1 MAKGVITT
9 KYLEDLGVDK
19 DTATK
24 IFAER
29 GKEIAEANSEKET
42 IEKQLADAKKSI
54 ESLNAEFER
63 LKAENADGAEW
74 KKKFEDLQAETAENA
89 RKAEEERILSEK
101 SARNHEYFDNA
112 LKAIGKTADDWNGKF
127 TADGYYN
134 EFVKAIESEENAGKS
149 HKDVLHNLVKND
161 QNAFKGVTVAKLA
174 GGTPRG
180 NSRFNSREEIIAI
193 KDGATRRAEM
203 LNNPQYF
210 PELNN

>member
-29 GKEIAEANSEKET
+29 GKEIAEANSEKEA
-42 IEKQLADAKKSI
+42 IEKQLAEAKKSI
-54 ESLNAEFER
+54 ESLNAEFEK
-63 LKAENADGAEW
+63 LKTENADGAEW
-74 KKKFEDLQAETAENA
+74 KKKFEDLKAETAENA

>member
-29 GKEIAEANSEKET
+29 GKEIAEANSEKEA
-42 IEKQLADAKKSI
+42 IEKQLEDAKKSI
-54 ESLNAEFER
+54 ESLNAEFEK

-74 KKKFEDLQAETAENA
+74 KKKFETLQAETAEKA
-89 RKAEEERILSEK
+89 RKAEEDRILNEK
-101 SARNHEYFDNA
+101 SIKNHEYFDNA

-127 TADGYYN
+127 TAEGYYN

-161 QNAFKGVTVAKLA
+161 QNAFKGVTVTKLA

>member
-29 GKEIAEANSEKET
+29 GKEIAEANSEKEA
-42 IEKQLADAKKSI
+42 IEKQLEDAKKSI
-54 ESLNAEFER
+54 ESLNAEFEK

-74 KKKFEDLQAETAENA
+74 KKKFETLQSETAEKA
-89 RKAEEERILSEK
+89 RKAEEDRILNEK
-101 SARNHEYFDNA
+101 SIKNHEYFANA

-161 QNAFKGVTVAKLA
+161 QNAFKGVTAVKLA